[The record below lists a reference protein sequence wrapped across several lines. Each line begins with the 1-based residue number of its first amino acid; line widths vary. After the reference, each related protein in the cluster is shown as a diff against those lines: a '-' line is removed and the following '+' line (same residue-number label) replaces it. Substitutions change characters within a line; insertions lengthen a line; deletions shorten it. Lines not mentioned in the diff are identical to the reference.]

1 MVLIAT
7 CQHVCFKHN
16 DSAYLQQMLHNNN
29 IIPQQ
34 IAPPLFQQNLQ
45 RVLLMTRY
53 SKPAENQSPPAVLF
67 IPTKRGERFCLTT
80 LQVKTPS
87 PSFIKFFK
95 SFVTVSQT
103 DFLFCT
109 TPITSTIM
117 DCSPPALLK
126 LNRLGRI
133 TQTVD

>member
-1 MVLIAT
+1 
-7 CQHVCFKHN
+7 
-16 DSAYLQQMLHNNN
+16 MLHNNN

-34 IAPPLFQQNLQ
+34 IASPLFQQNLQ

-53 SKPAENQSPPAVLF
+53 SKPAENQSPPAALSLQ
-67 IPTKRGERFCLTT
+67 TKRGERFCLTT
-80 LQVKTPS
+80 LQVKTPP

-103 DFLFCT
+103 DFLLL
-109 TPITSTIM
+109 PNSITSTIM

-133 TQTVD
+133 TRTVD